1 MEGYGL
7 AKQWLQRM
15 ESWVRGG
22 AEIVRDHPG
31 RWARFLLLPLAL
43 TALPLPFWLM
53 YGLAPLGLLGG
64 LYLAGRCD
72 GQNYSWEQL
81 RHALGVAILWGMI
94 LTLFG
99 LLFEFGRETV
109 LLGALLSGVQGNWQI
124 GQEPGFWGWWMGFSE
139 RLTDLAMTPYFW
151 FSPAF
156 FGVALALHKGHGWI
170 EAEVETTLALL
181 FRQELRDPLIAL
193 WAILLI
199 ASVILPLPAQVWL
212 ALFVWIL
219 GPPIVHVAYE
229 DIFAN
234 KQRPRRKRESKAL
247 QLPVLQVQPQKVRTS

>member
-1 MEGYGL
+1 MAKAWL
-7 AKQWLQRM
+7 ARM
-15 ESWVRGG
+15 EAWVQGG
-22 AEIVRDHPG
+22 AEIVRDHPAA
-31 RWARFLLLPLAL
+31 WSRFLLLSLVL
-43 TALPLPFWLM
+43 TVFPLPFWLM
-53 YGLAPLGLLGG
+53 YGIAPLGLLGG

-72 GQNYSWEQL
+72 GQVYDWPQL

-109 LLGALLSGVQGNWQI
+109 LLGALLSGIQDEHWQI
-124 GQEPGFWGWWMGFSE
+124 GPEPGFWGWWMGFSE
-139 RLTDLAMTPYFW
+139 RLTDLSLTPYFW

-199 ASVILPLPAQVWL
+199 ASVLLPLPAQVGL
-212 ALFVWIL
+212 ALLVWVL

-234 KQRPRRKRESKAL
+234 KQRPRRKREGKAVS
-247 QLPVLQVQPQKVRTS
+247 LPVLQVQPQKVRAS